1 MVDSSIHS
9 IHLNVPQIIRG
20 VDRVSD
26 WAFPEKKNVPF
37 PVHKVSMESKS
48 K

>member
-26 WAFPEKKNVPF
+26 WAFPEKNVPF
-37 PVHKVSMESKS
+37 PVHIISMESKS